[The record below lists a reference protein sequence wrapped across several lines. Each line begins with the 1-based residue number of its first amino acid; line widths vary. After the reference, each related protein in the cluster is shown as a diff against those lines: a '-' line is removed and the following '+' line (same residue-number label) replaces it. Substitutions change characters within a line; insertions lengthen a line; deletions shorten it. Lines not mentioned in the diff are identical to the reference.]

1 VILCRK
7 MAGENESLGK
17 VLDEWEIE
25 GLTWTNTSLLHRL
38 VVTEDIETLRSR
50 KSEITPEMVNLTC
63 AVQEDKRH
71 HLSQVTALYMACML
85 GPMDAGNVEL
95 VKLLIEAGAD
105 PNIPAVM
112 TITPDPDDSDSDDGW
127 VPTPKQWSP
136 LILAVRE
143 YKAPIVKELLG
154 AGARIAVGENP
165 MKEIEKRPGMDP
177 EITRMMNEAWQMEAP
192 ELD

>member
-1 VILCRK
+1 
-7 MAGENESLGK
+7 MASENESLGK
-17 VLDEWEIE
+17 VLNEWEIE
-25 GLTWTNTSLLHRL
+25 GLTWTNTTLLHRL
-38 VVTEDIETLRSR
+38 VVSEDMEALRSR
-50 KSEITPEMVNLTC
+50 KSEITPEIANLTC
-63 AVQEDKRH
+63 AVQEDARH

-127 VPTPKQWSP
+127 VPAPKQWSP

-177 EITRMMNEAWQMEAP
+177 EITRMMNEAWQLEAP